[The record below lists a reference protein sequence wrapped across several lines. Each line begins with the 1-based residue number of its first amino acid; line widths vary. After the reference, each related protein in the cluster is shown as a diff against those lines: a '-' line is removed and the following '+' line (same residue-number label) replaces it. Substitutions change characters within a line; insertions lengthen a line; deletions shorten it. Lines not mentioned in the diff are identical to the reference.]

1 MEGEEGV
8 NNSSQMCT
16 RRGARATELGRA
28 RAQERPHS
36 AGWGPLSLITSS
48 SLSCPGFPNTA
59 GASPEGPPHHPP

>member
-28 RAQERPHS
+28 RAQERPRS
-36 AGWGPLSLITSS
+36 AGWDRYL
-48 SLSCPGFPNTA
+48 
-59 GASPEGPPHHPP
+59 